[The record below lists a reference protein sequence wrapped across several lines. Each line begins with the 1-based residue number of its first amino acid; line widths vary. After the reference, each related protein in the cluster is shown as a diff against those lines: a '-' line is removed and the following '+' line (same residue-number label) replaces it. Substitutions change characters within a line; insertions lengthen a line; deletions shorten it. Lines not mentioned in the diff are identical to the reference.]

1 MMRDITLSK
10 KRSTFQKAEKIKR
23 DKKVHNKYSGEI
35 MMILA
40 LKIDDLLG
48 KNVLNICAKHS
59 LLWDDLCDK
68 KWSVSTLLGFSAKTE
83 EKQGLRESTSKQ
95 REFLY
100 LEKSH

>member
-1 MMRDITLSK
+1 MTFSVKFYDARHHTLKK
-10 KRSTFQKAEKIKR
+10 KRSTFLQKAEKIKR

-59 LLWDDLCDK
+59 LL
-68 KWSVSTLLGFSAKTE
+68 
-83 EKQGLRESTSKQ
+83 
-95 REFLY
+95 
-100 LEKSH
+100 

>member
-1 MMRDITLSK
+1 MMRDITLRK
-10 KRSTFQKAEKIKR
+10 KCSTFQKAEKIKR

-59 LLWDDLCDK
+59 LLQDDLCDK
-68 KWSVSTLLGFSAKTE
+68 KWSTHWHLNT
-83 EKQGLRESTSKQ
+83 
-95 REFLY
+95 
-100 LEKSH
+100 